1 MCPIGNASD
10 EIIRHAMQEGAFD
23 NLPGKGKPLN
33 LDVNPHEPEELR
45 LAYRMLHSNGYTLPW
60 LELRKEIEESLEK
73 ARADIREVWQRGDKR
88 RWDARLAE
96 FQHQIEALNKQIFQ
110 YNLQA
115 PSTQFHRPMID
126 LAQEIEAVQH
136 RASPPPPQEAE
147 IS

>member
-1 MCPIGNASD
+1 MSPIGNASD
-10 EIIRHAMQEGAFD
+10 EIIRRAMQEGAFD

-33 LDVNPHEPEELR
+33 LEINPHEPEEWR

-73 ARADIREVWQRGDKR
+73 AREGIRDAWQRGDKS
-88 RWDARLAE
+88 RWDARVAE
-96 FQHQIEALNKQIFQ
+96 FQRQIEALNQQIFQ

-126 LAQEIEAVQH
+126 LTKEIEAVQH
-136 RASPPPPQEAE
+136 RPSPPSPQEAE

>member
-10 EIIRHAMQEGAFD
+10 EIIRRAMQEGAFD

-33 LDVNPHEPEELR
+33 LEVNPHEPEEWR
-45 LAYRMLHSNGYTLPW
+45 LTYRMLHSNGYTLPW

-73 ARADIREVWQRGDKR
+73 ARQEIRDSWQRGDKN
-88 RWDARLAE
+88 RWDARLIE
-96 FQHQIEALNKQIFQ
+96 FQRQIEALNKQIFQ

-126 LAQEIEAVQH
+126 WVKEIEAVQQ
-136 RASPPPPQEAE
+136 RPSAPSPQEAD
-147 IS
+147 I

>member
-10 EIIRHAMQEGAFD
+10 EIIRRAMQEGAFD

-33 LDVNPHEPEELR
+33 LDVNPHEPEEWR

-73 ARADIREVWQRGDKR
+73 ARADIREAWQRGDKR

-96 FQHQIEALNKQIFQ
+96 FRQQIEALNKQIFQ